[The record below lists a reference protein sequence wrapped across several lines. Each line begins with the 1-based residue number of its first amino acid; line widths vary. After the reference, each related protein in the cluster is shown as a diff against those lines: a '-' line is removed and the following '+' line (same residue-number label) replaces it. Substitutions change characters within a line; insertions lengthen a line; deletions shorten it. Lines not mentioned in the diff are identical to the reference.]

1 MENSSQFSPLLDKVE
16 DVEPFYFST
25 WSVAVFGLMGFLVI
39 FANSAILHYIIQVV
53 SSSNFMNYFLVFY
66 DSAANVIGFL
76 IMGVFAI
83 LALVNGFDFGN
94 LSCLVNCW
102 VIETLALIGK
112 SIFYL
117 VRLFK
122 LLYNQFTTLRSF
134 NFVFALRCPGL
145 LREIRFQK

>member
-1 MENSSQFSPLLDKVE
+1 MLEIKLCLKLGKMENSSQFSPLLDKVE
-16 DVEPFYFST
+16 DVEQFNFST
-25 WSVAVFGLMGFLVI
+25 WSIAVFGFMGVLVI
-39 FANSAILHYIIQVV
+39 FANSAILHYILKVV

-112 SIFYL
+112 SIFI
-117 VRLFK
+117 K
-122 LLYNQFTTLRSF
+122 
-134 NFVFALRCPGL
+134 
-145 LREIRFQK
+145 

>member
-16 DVEPFYFST
+16 DVESFYFSI
-25 WSVAVFGLMGFLVI
+25 WSVVVFGLMGVLVI

>member
-1 MENSSQFSPLLDKVE
+1 MENSSQFPPLLENVE
-16 DVEPFYFST
+16 QFYFST
-25 WSVAVFGLMGFLVI
+25 WSVAVFGFMGVLVI
-39 FANSAILHYIIQVV
+39 FANSAILHYIVKVV
-53 SSSNFMNYFLVFY
+53 SSSNFMNHFLVFY

>member
-1 MENSSQFSPLLDKVE
+1 MKLWNYVLKLGKMGNSSQLSPLLDKVE
-16 DVEPFYFST
+16 DVEQFYFST
-25 WSVAVFGLMGFLVI
+25 WSVAVFGLMGILVI
-39 FANSAILHYIIQVV
+39 FANSAILHYIVQVV

-117 VRLFK
+117 VRL
-122 LLYNQFTTLRSF
+122 
-134 NFVFALRCPGL
+134 P
-145 LREIRFQK
+145 